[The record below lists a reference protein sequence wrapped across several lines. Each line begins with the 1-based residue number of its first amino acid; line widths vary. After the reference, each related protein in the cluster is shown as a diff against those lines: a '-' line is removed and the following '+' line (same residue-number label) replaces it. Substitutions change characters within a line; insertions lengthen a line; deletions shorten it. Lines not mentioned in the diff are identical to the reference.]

1 MTHIKTFLINQ
12 GARFDNNDLIDFEN
26 THQQTDVQHTDIIS
40 ALFNMGML
48 EVSGDDAINFLQG
61 QLTNDIKL
69 LNGNNS
75 HYTGYCSPKGRLLSL
90 FLAFAHRD
98 HIHLQL
104 PRSQIEFILKR
115 LKMFVLRSKVIITD
129 QSDNIVCIGVAGP
142 NSLEKLKTIFEQV
155 PNISHELISHNDA
168 TLVKLPGAL
177 PRYHVYTSASNFERI
192 WEGLSINFE
201 KVGKDAWDYLEIQAG
216 IPEVVENTRESF
228 VPQMINLDALDGI
241 NFKKGCYTGQEI
253 VARTHYL
260 GTVKRR
266 TYIAHIDGTDQP
278 KSGEEI
284 NLSTNQNA
292 IGLIV
297 RSAKAPNGGFDVLVE
312 IRVENFIEN
321 KNEIKWKS
329 ETLVFKQLPYT
340 LD

>member
-1 MTHIKTFLINQ
+1 MTQIKTYLINQ

-26 THQQTDVQHTDIIS
+26 ARQQTDVQDTDTIS
-40 ALFNMGML
+40 ALISMGML

-115 LKMFVLRSKVIITD
+115 LKMFILRSKVNITD
-129 QSDNIVCIGVAGP
+129 QSDNIICIGVAGP
-142 NSLEKLKTIFEQV
+142 NATEKLQSIFHQV
-155 PNISHELISHNDA
+155 PNISHELISLDDT
-168 TLVKLPGAL
+168 TLVKLPGTF
-177 PRYHVYTSASNFERI
+177 PRYQVYTSTSNFEKI
-192 WEGLSINFE
+192 WGDLSSHFE
-201 KVGKDAWDYLEIQAG
+201 KVGKPVWDYLEIQAG

-228 VPQMINLDALDGI
+228 VPQMLNLDVLDGI

-266 TYIAHIDGTDQP
+266 TYIAHIDGTEQP
-278 KSGEEI
+278 EAGEEI
-284 NLSTNQNA
+284 NLDTNENA
-292 IGLIV
+292 IGMIV

-329 ETLVFKQLPYT
+329 KTLEFKQMPYT
-340 LD
+340 LI